1 MRKRTPAAFCE
12 PLPYYMTAM
21 GMQGARFLEGNAG
34 TGAGTNEAGNTG
46 EQGVQPGTAPEG
58 DKDEQL
64 QEPGKKALEAERKRA
79 DELDKLLKA
88 EQAKNKAAEDAKLTE
103 AEREAKNA
111 KERDA
116 ELEQLRKDNLR
127 LQALAENPVPAK
139 YQALVKGDTKEE
151 LEASAAL
158 IAELVAGA
166 PKNDNEGDGQGGK
179 PGGVPVPGSGT
190 GKGDSDSKS
199 FQAGQE
205 LYKSRHKKD

>member
-1 MRKRTPAAFCE
+1 MPKHTAGAFHE
-12 PLPYYMTAM
+12 PLPHYMSAM
-21 GMQGARFLEGNAG
+21 GMQGARFIEGNDG
-34 TGAGTNEAGNTG
+34 TGAGTNDGGKAG
-46 EQGVQPGTAPEG
+46 EQGGQPGTQPAG

-88 EQAKNKAAEDAKLTE
+88 EQAKTKAAEDAKLTE
-103 AEREAKNA
+103 AEREANKA

-139 YQALVKGDTKEE
+139 YQVLVKGDTKEE

-166 PKNDNEGDGQGGK
+166 PKNDDNGDGQEGK
-179 PGGVPVPGSGT
+179 RKGDPVPGSGT
-190 GKGDSDSKS
+190 GKGHDGKS
-199 FQAGQE
+199 FAAGQD
-205 LYKSRHKKD
+205 LYEQRHKKK